1 MICILC
7 CGAFMHLYFC
17 WYNLSTLS
25 KDHTGN
31 TKPTRTK
38 TIPSNTIPYRAAH
51 TYLAHILKYPPSPRR
66 RHSPGKTTSQGR
78 RWILLT
84 GIKTLFT
91 SRIVFVVW
99 SSVREHS
106 TSVQTTAAMELSST
120 PSFPDEQL
128 MSSAEATTN
137 FFKWTLSPA
146 FFKFS
151 VRSFSTCG
159 FESTA
164 MRDVPS
170 G

>member
-7 CGAFMHLYFC
+7 CGAFNMHLYFC

-31 TKPTRTK
+31 TMPTRAK

-51 TYLAHILKYPPSPRR
+51 TYLAHIWKYSPPPAAATP
-66 RHSPGKTTSQGR
+66 PGKWQNK

-84 GIKTLFT
+84 GTKTLFT

-120 PSFPDEQL
+120 PTFPDEQL

-164 MRDVPS
+164 MRDIPS